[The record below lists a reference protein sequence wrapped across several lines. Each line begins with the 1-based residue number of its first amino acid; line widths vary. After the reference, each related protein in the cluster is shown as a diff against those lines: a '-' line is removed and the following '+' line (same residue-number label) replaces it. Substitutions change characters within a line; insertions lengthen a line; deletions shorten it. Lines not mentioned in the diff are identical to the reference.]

1 MDNFFENNELG
12 ANVEAEYEDFHTQQL
27 VKKNIN
33 SVLHKC
39 TFLEMEHIEI
49 YFKPKEKYVEAFE
62 TLQKLFDLMK
72 AVRYKKIHIKH
83 QLSGGMFVENEDF
96 FQAINIFTGELD
108 LKQFLICMHD
118 VIKKK
123 HIKRYVEDEALQEEL
138 LETLKNCKKSD
149 SDFNNPAF
157 YRADFLYSVLINTI
171 DKMNLTDYI
180 IDNQGTA
187 KLIVN
192 IMQLGDEDFLKAL
205 GTVLGTLVD
214 EITEIVYVD
223 GRPKYR
229 FTDTPQLDRKYK
241 ILEFDNSC
249 IDDLVIYDIRVPDTK
264 ACDVYGV
271 DIKDIPENYIITTT
285 AIIPLFDM
293 DVKYHVKIEI
303 DLREECQQPLNS
315 IFELTNILEK
325 AFEEKKLKS
334 FYDNGD
340 YVGTINNI
348 VFSALHYK
356 FNLTQQAIIDLPA
369 IFWIVNNN
377 RDYVLEEILES
388 VNNPDIKAGV
398 MRCKY
403 NNIDNEDILSI
414 DTDNIDTI
422 YENDIYNGKWIF
434 EADYKAVMYSELEA
448 YFNKI
453 IDNIGTGENKL
464 FDITQLQ

>member
-1 MDNFFENNELG
+1 MDNLIDFIELETD
-12 ANVEAEYEDFHTQQL
+12 VEAEYEDLHTQQL
-27 VKKNIN
+27 VKKDIN

-62 TLQKLFDLMK
+62 MLQKLFDLMK
-72 AVRYKKIHIKH
+72 AVRHKKIHINH
-83 QLSGGMFVENEDF
+83 QLSGGMSVENEDF

-108 LKQFLICMHD
+108 LKQFLICMHN

-123 HIKRYVEDEALQEEL
+123 HIRRYVTDEALQAEL
-138 LETLKNCKKSD
+138 LETLKNCKKWD
-149 SDFNNPAF
+149 SNFNNPAF
-157 YRADFLYSVLINTI
+157 YRSDFLYCVLINTI
-171 DKMNLTDYI
+171 DKMNLTDCI
-180 IDNQGTA
+180 IDNQGVV
-187 KLIVN
+187 KLVVN
-192 IMQLGDEDFLKAL
+192 IMQLGDEDFLRGL
-205 GTVLGTLVD
+205 GTVLGTLAG
-214 EITEIVYVD
+214 EIIEIVYVD
-223 GRPKYR
+223 GRTKYKYCDAL
-229 FTDTPQLDRKYK
+229 TIDRKYK
-241 ILEFDNSC
+241 LLEFDNSS
-249 IDDLVIYDIRVPDTK
+249 IDNLVIYSVRVPDTK

-271 DIKDIPENYIITTT
+271 DIKEIPEEYIKETTT
-285 AIIPLFDM
+285 IIPLLDM
-293 DVKYHVKIEI
+293 DVVYRVRIEI
-303 DLREECQQPLNS
+303 NLKEECQQPLSS
-315 IFELTNILEK
+315 IFELANILEK

-334 FYDNGD
+334 FNDNGD

-348 VFSALHYK
+348 VFSALLYN
-356 FNLTQQAIIDLPA
+356 FNITQQAISNLA
-369 IFWIVNNN
+369 AVFWIVDYN

-403 NNIDNEDILSI
+403 NIDNEDILSI

-422 YENDIYNGKWIF
+422 YENDICNGKWIF
-434 EADYKAVMYSELEA
+434 EADYKAVIYSELEA